1 MARRT
6 KAEVAA
12 DNALIESIINTLNS
26 SDVAVCKAIVLIGN
40 DQTAEE
46 NAAHA
51 ALQHNGKGW
60 SMVDANYGT
69 FLREVILRDGKLR
82 GKLLDDARR
91 ISLKYAKTQLFERA
105 KIKRAREAAKG
116 TAHG

>member
-12 DNALIESIINTLNS
+12 DNALIESIIKTLNEN
-26 SDVAVCKAIVLIGN
+26 DVAVCKAIVLIGN

-46 NAAHA
+46 KEAHA
-51 ALQHNGKGW
+51 ALQHNGKGF

-69 FLREVILRDGKLR
+69 FLRDVILREGKLR
-82 GKLLDDARR
+82 GKLLADGRR
-91 ISLKYAKTQLFERA
+91 IALKYARTQLFDRA
-105 KIKRAREAAKG
+105 KKKRDR
-116 TAHG
+116 HG

>member
-6 KAEVAA
+6 KEQVAA
-12 DNALIESIINTLNS
+12 DNALIESIIKSLNE

-46 NAAHA
+46 KEAHA
-51 ALQHNGKGW
+51 ALQHNGKGF

-69 FLREVILRDGKLR
+69 FLRDVILREGQLR
-82 GKLLDDARR
+82 GRLLSDARR
-91 ISLKYAKTQLFERA
+91 ISLKYARTQLFERA
-105 KIKRAREAAKG
+105 KLKREKVARG
-116 TAHG
+116 